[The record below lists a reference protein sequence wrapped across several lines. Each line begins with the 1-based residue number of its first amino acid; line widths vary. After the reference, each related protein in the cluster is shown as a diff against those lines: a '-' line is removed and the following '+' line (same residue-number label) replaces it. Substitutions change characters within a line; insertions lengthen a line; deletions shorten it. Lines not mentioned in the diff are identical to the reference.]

1 MKFKVWLSTVVG
13 CLVIIIILGFIKWS
27 EIASAVEFAESMPE
41 YSETVEAVEVT
52 SIKYTE
58 QTTLIGEIVVPNHVV
73 LQNELSGVV
82 KKVNF
87 LSGEPV
93 KKGDV
98 IVELDVSAE
107 IAKISSA
114 LAREKLA
121 ASIYNRTKELRASNA
136 VSLEQLEKAF
146 ADLAVIQSEIHVLNS
161 IVDQK
166 SITAPF
172 DGNLGIHSIKMGEYL
187 DPNTKVVS
195 ITGQQNY
202 VWVDF
207 FVPQFYQKLQLNS
220 EITLWGINAN
230 SAKSPSLAKIIA
242 IDDAITSEIRSRKYR
257 AKVDVSSTLLNANTA
272 VEVSVPTTP
281 EQIAIAVPH
290 ISVLR
295 DLGGNYV
302 YKLIEDDTGKVRAH
316 RQAVE
321 IVSTNTEQSFVGSGL
336 IEGDII
342 AAPGA
347 YKLFEGILV
356 NIFPKNNISD
366 IANKN
371 SEA

>member
-1 MKFKVWLSTVVG
+1 MKFKVWVGTVVG
-13 CLVIIIILGFIKWS
+13 CLVIILILGFIKWS
-27 EIASAVEFAESMPE
+27 EITSAVEFAQSMPE

-52 SIKYTE
+52 SIRYKE
-58 QTTLIGEIVVPNHVV
+58 LTTVIGEIVVPDHVV

-87 LSGEPV
+87 LSGEKV
-93 KKGDV
+93 KKGDA

-107 IAKISSA
+107 IAKINSA

-121 ASIYNRTKELRASNA
+121 TSIYKRTKELRASNA
-136 VSLEQLEKAF
+136 VSLEQLEKSF
-146 ADLAVIQSEIHVLNS
+146 ADLAVIKSEIHVLNS
-161 IVDQK
+161 IVRQK
-166 SITAPF
+166 NIKAPF
-172 DGNLGIHSIKMGEYL
+172 NGTIGIHSIKVGEYL
-187 DPNTKVVS
+187 DPNTKIVS
-195 ITGQQNY
+195 ITGQQSY

-220 EITLWGINAN
+220 EITLSGINAN
-230 SAKSPSLAKIIA
+230 SDKSHSSAKIIA
-242 IDDAITSEIRSRKYR
+242 IDDAITSNIRSRKYR
-257 AKVDVSSTLLNANTA
+257 AKVDISSTQLNANTA

-281 EQIAIAVPH
+281 EQIAIVVPH

-295 DLGGNYV
+295 DMGGNYV
-302 YKLIEDDTGKVRAH
+302 YKLIKDDTGKVRAH
-316 RQAVE
+316 RQPVE
-321 IVSTNTEQSFVGSGL
+321 ILSTNAKQSFVGSGL
-336 IEGDII
+336 IEGDIV

-356 NIFPKNNISD
+356 NITPANNISD
-366 IANKN
+366 KANMN